1 MDFCTF
7 KNNLISMQ
15 KPPNL
20 KKSDKIAIVA
30 TARKVRQKE
39 LQPAIK
45 LLESWNL
52 IPVIGASIG
61 LEEHQF
67 AGSDEER
74 AKDFQQQL
82 DDPEIKAIW
91 CAKGGYGTVRI
102 LDKLDFSVLK
112 KNPKWIIGY
121 SDVTALHSHIH
132 NFEIAT
138 LHAQMCLGLETKSKA
153 SRESLRK
160 ALFGEKIQYNFKTSK
175 LNRFGKAEGKII
187 GGNLSVLYSLC
198 GSNSA
203 IKTVGKILFLED
215 LDEYLYHIDRM
226 MQNLK
231 RNEMLENLAGLII
244 GGMSDMNDN
253 EIPFGKTA
261 KEIIAETVA
270 EYSFP
275 VAFNFPAGHIEDNQ
289 AIILG
294 KEIELIVSEEEST
307 VNYLE

>member
-1 MDFCTF
+1 MKFPIQ
-7 KNNLISMQ
+7 LQ
-15 KPPNL
+15 K
-20 KKSDKIAIVA
+20 KDKVALVA
-30 TARKVRQKE
+30 TARKIKKEE

-52 IPVIGASIG
+52 IPVIGSSIG
-61 LEEHQF
+61 LEENQF

-74 AKDFQQQL
+74 VKDFQQQL
-82 DDPEIKAIW
+82 DNPEIKAIW

-102 LDKLDFSVLK
+102 LDQLDFSAFK

-132 NFEIAT
+132 HFKIST
-138 LHAQMCLGLETKSKA
+138 LHAQMCLGLDTKSELT
-153 SRESLRK
+153 RESLK
-160 ALFGEKIQYNFKTSK
+160 KVLFGEKIQYNFKTSK

-198 GSNSA
+198 GSKSA

-261 KEIIAETVA
+261 EEIIAETVA
-270 EYSFP
+270 DYNFP
-275 VAFNFPAGHIEDNQ
+275 VAFNFPAGHIKDNQ

-294 KEIELIVSEEEST
+294 KEIKLIVSEEESI
-307 VNYLE
+307 VNYMK

>member
-1 MDFCTF
+1 M
-7 KNNLISMQ
+7 K
-15 KPPNL
+15 KPTSL
-20 KKSDKIAIVA
+20 KKNDKVAILA
-30 TARKVRQKE
+30 TARKVKKEE

-52 IPVIGASIG
+52 ISVIGSSIG

-67 AGSDEER
+67 AGNDEER
-74 AKDFQQQL
+74 ADDFQQQL
-82 DDPEIKAIW
+82 DNPEIKAIW

-102 LDKLDFSVLK
+102 LDKIDFSAFK

-138 LHAQMCLGLETKSKA
+138 LHAQMCLGLDTKSKA

-160 ALFGEKIQYNFKTSK
+160 ALFGEKIQYNFKASK
-175 LNRFGKAEGKII
+175 LNRLGKAKGKII

-203 IKTVGKILFLED
+203 LKTDGKILFLED

-231 RNEMLENLAGLII
+231 RNGMLENLAGLII

-261 KEIIAETVA
+261 EEIIAQTVA
-270 EYSFP
+270 NYNFP
-275 VAFNFPAGHIEDNQ
+275 VAFNFPAGHIENNQ

-294 KEIELIVSEEEST
+294 KEIELIVSEEESI
-307 VNYLE
+307 VNYID

>member
-1 MDFCTF
+1 M
-7 KNNLISMQ
+7 II
-15 KPPNL
+15 PNKL
-20 KKSDKIAIVA
+20 QESDKVAIVA
-30 TARKVRQKE
+30 TARKVIQDE

-52 IPVIGASIG
+52 IPVIGSSIG
-61 LEEHQF
+61 LEENQF

-82 DDPEIKAIW
+82 DNPKIKAIW

-102 LDKLDFSVLK
+102 LDKLDFSAFM

-132 NFEIAT
+132 NFKIAT
-138 LHAQMCLGLETKSKA
+138 LHAQISLGLDAKSE
-153 SRESLRK
+153 STLESLRK
-160 ALFGEKIQYNFKTSK
+160 VLFGEKVQYNFKTSK
-175 LNRFGKAEGKII
+175 LNRFGKAEGEII

-203 IKTVGKILFLED
+203 IKTAGKILFLED

-231 RNEMLENLAGLII
+231 RNGMLKNLAGLIV

-294 KEIELIVSEEEST
+294 NEIELIVSKEKST